1 MRDPNQ
7 TIPVALSARHVHLSQ
22 EHVEA
27 LFGPGYQLKK
37 LFDLSQPGQFACHET
52 VEVLGPKRSIAKVRI
67 LGPVRNA
74 TQVELSTTD
83 GVVLGISL
91 PTRDSGDTR
100 GTPGAHLIGP
110 RGAVKIKE
118 GCIVASRHIHTT
130 PEDAERLGICDNQK
144 VWVRFVGS
152 RGLVFSDVLVRVSPA
167 FRTELHLDTDEGNAA
182 SIKNGEQVQVL
193 SSLCEDLCDLKNC
206 GISSALLPGESKPY
220 CQLTSVGRSIR

>member
-1 MRDPNQ
+1 
-7 TIPVALSARHVHLSQ
+7 
-22 EHVEA
+22 
-27 LFGPGYQLKK
+27 
-37 LFDLSQPGQFACHET
+37 
-52 VEVLGPKRSIAKVRI
+52 
-67 LGPVRNA
+67 
-74 TQVELSTTD
+74 
-83 GVVLGISL
+83 
-91 PTRDSGDTR
+91 

-110 RGAVKIKE
+110 KGAVKIKE